1 MARRDMPTYQPY
13 SPDQVELLPAHV
25 KDVLGADHLC
35 FLVHEVVEACDLSV
49 FEKQEEDAG
58 GQRPYDP
65 RMMLKIWLYGFGV
78 NVRTTRKLEQRIR
91 EDLGFRYL
99 AGGATPDHKTL
110 SEFHRRHRVAIR
122 SMFTEVLL
130 FLRRAGMARLGTVAI
145 DSTRVKGSASP
156 DRLLRREQ
164 IERELRKKVTRWQK
178 ELDDDPDRDPG
189 TRVGQEPIAEL
200 RKQLKH
206 LRASGEDKL
215 SATDPDTRFLR
226 ERGGFVLGYTAEMA
240 VSEDHFIVAQ
250 RVTQNK
256 NDNRALVP
264 MVEEVERQ
272 CGERPQRVLA
282 DCGFFSNQNLRELE
296 QRGIEGYLPD
306 PNLARELNTGKTA
319 PGVGRMTVSDP
330 HLLRARKRLR
340 TVRGRA
346 WYKKRKGM
354 VEPVI
359 GTLQEQRGMRQFQR
373 RGQPATAVE
382 WALASIAYNLI
393 HYRNLCRK
401 I

>member
-1 MARRDMPTYQPY
+1 MPTYQPY
-13 SPDQVELLPAHV
+13 SPDQAELLPAHV
-25 KDVLGADHLC
+25 KDVLGTDHLC
-35 FLVHEVVEACDLSV
+35 FVVHEVVEACDLSV
-49 FEKQEEDAG
+49 FENQEEDAG

-110 SEFHRRHRVAIR
+110 SEFHRRHRDGITA
-122 SMFTEVLL
+122 MFTEVLM

-145 DSTRVKGSASP
+145 DSTRVKGAASP
-156 DRLLRREQ
+156 DRLLRRDR
-164 IERELRKKVTRWQK
+164 IERELRKKVERWQR

-189 TRVGQEPIAEL
+189 TRVGQEQIAQL
-200 RKQLKH
+200 REQLKY
-206 LRASGEDKL
+206 LRESGEEKL
-215 SATDPDTRFLR
+215 STTDPEARFLR
-226 ERGGFVLGYTAEMA
+226 ERGRFVLGYTAEIA

-256 NDNRALVP
+256 NDNHALVP
-264 MVEEVERQ
+264 MVDEVERQ

-282 DCGFFSNQNLRELE
+282 DCGFFSNQNLREME
-296 QRGIEGYLPD
+296 DRGILAYVPD
-306 PNLARELNTGKTA
+306 PNLARELNMGKIA
-319 PGVGRMTVSDP
+319 RGVGRMTVSDP
-330 HLLRARKRLR
+330 HLLRSRQRLR
-340 TVRGRA
+340 SARGRA

-359 GTLQEQRGMRQFQR
+359 GTLKQQRGMRQFER
-373 RGQPATAVE
+373 RGRPATAVE
-382 WALASIAYNLI
+382 WALASMAYNLSRY
-393 HYRNLCRK
+393 HNLRRRA
-401 I
+401 

>member
-1 MARRDMPTYQPY
+1 MPTYQPY
-13 SPDQVELLPAHV
+13 SPQQAELLPAHV
-25 KDVLGADHLC
+25 QDVLGADHLC
-35 FLVHEVVEACDLSV
+35 FVVHEVVEACDLSA
-49 FEKQEEDAG
+49 FQKQGEDAG

-65 RMMLKIWLYGFGV
+65 RMLLKIWLYGFSV

-110 SEFHRRHRVAIR
+110 SEFHRRHRAAITA
-122 SMFTEVLL
+122 MFTEVLL

-164 IERELRKKVTRWQK
+164 LERELRKKVQRWQQ

-189 TRVGQEPIAEL
+189 TRVGPEQIARL
-200 RKQLKH
+200 REQLQY
-206 LRASGEDKL
+206 LRESGEEKL
-215 SATDPDTRFLR
+215 STTDPDARFLR
-226 ERGGFVLGYTAEMA
+226 ERGRFVLGYTAEIA

-256 NDNRALVP
+256 SDNQALLP
-264 MVEEVERQ
+264 LVEEVERQ
-272 CGERPQRVLA
+272 CAERPRRVLA
-282 DCGFFSNQNLRELE
+282 DSGFFSNQNLWEMAE
-296 QRGIEGYLPD
+296 RGIEAYVPD
-306 PNLARELNTGKTA
+306 SNLARELNTGKRA
-319 PGVGRMTVSDP
+319 GGVGRMQVSDP
-330 HLLRARKRLR
+330 HLRRSRQRLR
-340 TVRGRA
+340 SARGRA

-354 VEPVI
+354 VEPVF
-359 GTLQEQRGMRQFQR
+359 GTLKEQRGMRQFQR

-382 WALASIAYNLI
+382 WALAAMAYNLTR
-393 HYRNLCRK
+393 YRK
-401 I
+401 IRRPV

>member
-1 MARRDMPTYQPY
+1 MPIYQPY
-13 SPDQVELLPAHV
+13 SPDQAELLPAHV

-35 FLVHEVVEACDLSV
+35 FVVHEVVEACDLSA

-110 SEFHRRHRVAIR
+110 SEFHRRHREAITA
-122 SMFTEVLL
+122 MFTEVLM
-130 FLRRAGMARLGTVAI
+130 FLRRAGMARLGTLAI

-164 IERELRKKVTRWQK
+164 VERELRKKVKRWQQ

-189 TRVGQEPIAEL
+189 TRVGQKQITHL
-200 RKQLKH
+200 REQLKH
-206 LRASGEDKL
+206 LRQSDEEKL
-215 SATDPDTRFLR
+215 STTDPDARFLR
-226 ERGGFVLGYTAEMA
+226 ERGRFVLGYTAEVA

-256 NDNRALVP
+256 NDNHALVP
-264 MVEEVERQ
+264 MVDEVERQ

-282 DCGFFSNQNLRELE
+282 DCGFFSNQNLREME
-296 QRGIEGYLPD
+296 GRGIEAYVPD
-306 PNLARELNTGKTA
+306 PNLARELNTGKIA
-319 PGVGRMTVSDP
+319 RGVGRMTVSDP
-330 HLLRARKRLR
+330 HLLRTRKRLR
-340 TVRGRA
+340 TASGRA

-359 GTLQEQRGMRQFQR
+359 GTLKEQRGMRQFQR
-373 RGQPATAVE
+373 RGRPATAVE
-382 WALASIAYNLI
+382 WALASIAYNLTRY
-393 HYRNLCRK
+393 HKLRLK
-401 I
+401 A

>member
-1 MARRDMPTYQPY
+1 MPTYQPY
-13 SPDQVELLPAHV
+13 SPDQAELLPAHV

-35 FLVHEVVEACDLSV
+35 FVVHEVVEACDLSA

-110 SEFHRRHRVAIR
+110 SEFHRRHREAITA
-122 SMFTEVLL
+122 MFTEVLL

-156 DRLLRREQ
+156 DRLLRRDQ
-164 IERELRKKVTRWQK
+164 LERELRKKVKRWQQ

-189 TRVGQEPIAEL
+189 TRVGPEQIVQL
-200 RKQLKH
+200 RE
-206 LRASGEDKL
+206 SGEEKL
-215 SATDPDTRFLR
+215 SITDPDTRFLR
-226 ERGGFVLGYTAEMA
+226 QRGRFVLGYTAEVA

-256 NDNRALVP
+256 SDNQALVP

-282 DCGFFSNQNLRELE
+282 DCGFFSNQNLREME
-296 QRGIEGYLPD
+296 ERGIEAYVPD
-306 PNLARELNTGKTA
+306 PNLARELNTGKMA
-319 PGVGRMTVSDP
+319 RGVGRMKVSDP
-330 HLLRARKRLR
+330 HLLRSRQRLR
-340 TVRGRA
+340 GAPGRA
-346 WYKKRKGM
+346 WYKKRKGL

-359 GTLQEQRGMRQFQR
+359 GILKEQRGMRQFQR
-373 RGQPATAVE
+373 RGRAATAVE
-382 WALASIAYNLI
+382 WVLASVAYNLI
-393 HYRNLCRK
+393 RYRNLRRK
-401 I
+401 A

>member
-1 MARRDMPTYQPY
+1 MPTYQPY
-13 SPDQVELLPAHV
+13 SPEQAELLPAHV

-35 FLVHEVVEACDLSV
+35 FVVHEVVEACDLSA
-49 FEKQEEDAG
+49 FESQQEEAG

-110 SEFHRRHRVAIR
+110 SEFHRRHREAITA
-122 SMFTEVLL
+122 MFTEVLL
-130 FLRRAGMARLGTVAI
+130 FLRRSGMARLGTVAI

-156 DRLLRREQ
+156 DRLLRRGDL
-164 IERELRKKVTRWQK
+164 ERELRRKVERWQR

-189 TRVGQEPIAEL
+189 TRVGEQQIAHL
-200 RKQLKH
+200 REQLKY
-206 LRASGEDKL
+206 LRESGEEKL
-215 SATDPDTRFLR
+215 SRTDPDARFLR
-226 ERGGFVLGYTAEMA
+226 ERKGFVLGYTAEIA

-256 NDNRALVP
+256 NDNGALVP

-272 CGERPQRVLA
+272 CGARPERVLA
-282 DCGFFSNQNLRELE
+282 DCGFFSNQNLREME
-296 QRGIEGYLPD
+296 ARGIEAYVPD
-306 PNLARELNTGKTA
+306 SNLARELNTGQKA
-319 PGVGRMTVSDP
+319 RGVGRMTVSAP
-330 HLLRARKRLR
+330 SLKRARRRLR
-340 TVRGRA
+340 SVSGRA
-346 WYKKRKGM
+346 WYKKRKAM

-359 GTLQEQRGMRQFQR
+359 GILKEQRGMRQFHR
-373 RGQPATAVE
+373 RGKAATAAE
-382 WALASIAYNLI
+382 WALAAMAHNLI
-393 HYRNLCRK
+393 RYRNLRHRA
-401 I
+401 

>member
-1 MARRDMPTYQPY
+1 MPTYQPY
-13 SPDQVELLPAHV
+13 SPDQAELLPAHV

-35 FLVHEVVEACDLSV
+35 FVVHEVVEACDLSL
-49 FEKQEEDAG
+49 FERQEEDAG

-110 SEFHRRHRVAIR
+110 SEFHRRHRDAMTA
-122 SMFTEVLL
+122 MFTEVLL

-145 DSTRVKGSASP
+145 DSTRVKASASR
-156 DRLLRREQ
+156 DRLLRQDQ
-164 IERELRKKVTRWQK
+164 IERELRKKVQRWQQ
-178 ELDDDPDRDPG
+178 ELEDDPDRDPG
-189 TRVGQEPIAEL
+189 TRVGQEQIAQLREQLGQL
-200 RKQLKH
+200 RK
-206 LRASGEDKL
+206 SGEDKL
-215 SATDPDTRFLR
+215 STTDPEARFLR
-226 ERGGFVLGYTAEMA
+226 ERKGFVLGYTAEIA

-256 NDNRALVP
+256 NDNEALVP
-264 MVEEVERQ
+264 MVEEVEQQ
-272 CGERPQRVLA
+272 CGERPERVLA
-282 DCGFFSNQNLRELE
+282 DCGFFSNQNLREME
-296 QRGIEGYLPD
+296 DRGIEVYVPD
-306 PNLARELNTGKTA
+306 PNLARELNRGKIA
-319 PGVGRMTVSDP
+319 RGVGRMTVSDP
-330 HLLRARKRLR
+330 YLLRSRKRLR
-340 TVRGRA
+340 NAPGCA

-359 GTLQEQRGMRQFQR
+359 GTLKEQRGMRQFQR
-373 RGQPATAVE
+373 RGRAATAVE

-393 HYRNLCRK
+393 RYHNLRRRA
-401 I
+401 

>member
-1 MARRDMPTYQPY
+1 MPIYQPY
-13 SPDQVELLPAHV
+13 SPDQAELLPAHV

-35 FLVHEVVEACDLSV
+35 FVVHEVVEACDLSA

-78 NVRTTRKLEQRIR
+78 NVRATRKLEQRIR

-110 SEFHRRHRVAIR
+110 SEFHRRHREAITA
-122 SMFTEVLL
+122 MFTEVLM

-164 IERELRKKVTRWQK
+164 VERELRKKVKRWQQ

-189 TRVGQEPIAEL
+189 TRVGQ
-200 RKQLKH
+200 KQITH
-206 LRASGEDKL
+206 LRQSGEEKL
-215 SATDPDTRFLR
+215 STTDPDARFLR
-226 ERGGFVLGYTAEMA
+226 ERGRFVLGYTAEVA

-256 NDNRALVP
+256 NDNHALVP
-264 MVEEVERQ
+264 MVDEVERQ

-282 DCGFFSNQNLRELE
+282 DCGFFSNQNLREME
-296 QRGIEGYLPD
+296 ERGIEAYVPD
-306 PNLARELNTGKTA
+306 PNLARELNTGKIA
-319 PGVGRMTVSDP
+319 RGVGRMTVSDP
-330 HLLRARKRLR
+330 HLLRTRKRLR
-340 TVRGRA
+340 TASGRA

-359 GTLQEQRGMRQFQR
+359 GTLKEQRGMRQFQR
-373 RGQPATAVE
+373 RGRPATAVE
-382 WALASIAYNLI
+382 WALASIAYNLSRY
-393 HYRNLCRK
+393 HKLRLK
-401 I
+401 A